1 MDLKN
6 PVIGLPSDPQW
17 NESRRYQVKSGYILR
32 EIAGEYL
39 AIPVELAG
47 DDELHMAVL
56 NEQGKFL
63 WEQLLQPKTL
73 PQLTCAMTDC
83 YEVSEEE
90 ARADI
95 MEFINHLSENQL
107 LTKMEERK

>member
-1 MDLKN
+1 MDQKN
-6 PVIGLPSDPQW
+6 PAVGLPSDPQW
-17 NESRRYQVKSGYILR
+17 NESKCYRVKSGFMLR

-39 AIPVELAG
+39 AIPVELAST
-47 DDELHMAVL
+47 DESCMAVL

-63 WEQLLQPKTL
+63 WEQLMETKTL
-73 PQLTCAMTDC
+73 SQLIAAMTEC

-95 MEFINHLSENQL
+95 IEFVNLLSDNQL
-107 LTKMEERK
+107 LMKMEEKK

>member
-1 MDLKN
+1 MDQKN

-17 NESRRYQVKSGYILR
+17 NESKSYRVKNGFILR

-39 AIPVELAG
+39 AIPVELASE
-47 DDELHMAVL
+47 DESCMAVL

-63 WEQLLQPKTL
+63 WEQLNEPKSL
-73 PQLTCAMTDC
+73 SQLTAAMTEC

-95 MEFINHLSENQL
+95 IEFVNLLSKNQL
-107 LTKMEERK
+107 LMKMEEIK

>member
-1 MDLKN
+1 MDQKN
-6 PVIGLPSDPQW
+6 PAIGLPSDPQG
-17 NESRRYQVKSGYILR
+17 NESKRYRVKNGFLLR

-39 AIPVELAG
+39 AIPVELARE
-47 DDELHMAVL
+47 DESCMAVL

-63 WEQLLQPKTL
+63 WEQLKEPKTL
-73 PQLTCAMTDC
+73 SQLTAAMTEC

-95 MEFINHLSENQL
+95 TEF
-107 LTKMEERK
+107 LTNLKERKLLQESRGE